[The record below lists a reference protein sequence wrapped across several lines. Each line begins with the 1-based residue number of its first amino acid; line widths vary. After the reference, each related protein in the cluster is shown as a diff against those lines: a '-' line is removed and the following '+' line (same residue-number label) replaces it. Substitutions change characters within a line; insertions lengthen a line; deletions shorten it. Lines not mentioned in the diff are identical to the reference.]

1 MINLMAN
8 ILMIIKIKLLIV
20 NQKLDLVQEQFHTE
34 IVFIF
39 LEDIQEKEEL
49 TLMTYSNIK
58 FQKNNGMN

>member
-20 NQKLDLVQEQFHTE
+20 NQKLDLVQERFHTE

>member
-1 MINLMAN
+1 MINLMAK
-8 ILMIIKIKLLIV
+8 ILVIIKIKLLIV